1 MLGMNAKKPYD
12 FLNERRGKQIKIT
25 LKDGSVIE
33 GVLKS
38 YDLHVNLLIE
48 KDGKEVFVRGDSIMT
63 VE

>member
-1 MLGMNAKKPYD
+1 MNAKKPYD
-12 FLNERRGKQIKIT
+12 FLNEKRGNKITIT
-25 LKDGSVIE
+25 LKDGSKIE
-33 GVLKS
+33 GKLIS